1 MIINFKLNLKI
12 KLKNI
17 FPDITIKMSI
27 TLASIYTVFFRFSL
41 FFLFFENIPFIIL
54 FLQKNKFYRLENSN
68 LLICFLDATHENY
81 HYLTDR
87 VKMNIEDIKTLFCL
101 LKLTLNGKAIREPEV
116 EEVKKQED
124 EIVAKPEKKYEEKYL
139 EKIRKLPDEYIFN
152 EEETALKDELFIQ
165 FFNNAVESLKNEK
178 EELKD
183 RLVVLQQ
190 ELSDIENI
198 EFSEEDKKPT
208 YDEDIGQEIEPFEE
222 RIREKK
228 NLFSEEVDTIK
239 EKLIH
244 LDEKV
249 VSQEEIK
256 EEVRNHIIN
265 QRLDKLK
272 NNFIIEKT
280 PLGNVLMFYNNK
292 KDSFEYYSDNTMP
305 YRFLEV
311 VGRKYVLTFNCRF
324 LYVDMEKELEKY
336 EKKLNDEKEKLERE
350 KVEKEKQ
357 EDLPSETKPT
367 TKKNV
372 FAKFKSYNKD
382 AGSGRV
388 NKAPPP
394 KNSIPNNKVVK
405 NNNEPVLLK
414 EKANHY
420 TYEGKFANF
429 NILQKVNRKKIDKKY
444 SMTFADFKKNIIN
457 KNKN

>member
-1 MIINFKLNLKI
+1 
-12 KLKNI
+12 
-17 FPDITIKMSI
+17 
-27 TLASIYTVFFRFSL
+27 
-41 FFLFFENIPFIIL
+41 
-54 FLQKNKFYRLENSN
+54 
-68 LLICFLDATHENY
+68 
-81 HYLTDR
+81 
-87 VKMNIEDIKTLFCL
+87 MNIEDIKTLFHL
-101 LKLTLNGKAIREPEV
+101 LKLNNTTAVIEDTIKKEEDKTPEV
-116 EEVKKQED
+116 
-124 EIVAKPEKKYEEKYL
+124 KPEKKYEDKYL
-139 EKIRKLPDEYIFN
+139 EKIRGLSEEYIFN
-152 EEETALKDELFIQ
+152 EDETLLEEELFIK
-165 FFNNAVESLKNEK
+165 FYNDAVNSLKNEK

-183 RLVVLQQ
+183 RLIVLQQ

-198 EFSEEDKKPT
+198 EFSEEDKNPS
-208 YDEDIGQEIEPFEE
+208 YDADGDEVEPFEE
-222 RIREKK
+222 RIREKTR
-228 NLFSEEVDTIK
+228 LFSEEVDTIK

-249 VSQEEIK
+249 VSEEEIK
-256 EEVRNHIIN
+256 EDVRNHIIN

-292 KDSFEYYSDNTMP
+292 KESFEYYSDNSMP

-336 EKKLNDEKEKLERE
+336 EKKLKD
-350 KVEKEKQ
+350 EKEKQ
-357 EDLPSETKPT
+357 EKEKENEKEEIPEILSSDTKT
-367 TKKNV
+367 TPKKNV

-405 NNNEPVLLK
+405 NDNEPVLLK

-429 NILQKVNRKKIDKKY
+429 NILKKVSRKNVDKKY
-444 SMTFADFKKNIIN
+444 SLTFADFKKNIIN